1 MSASK
6 SPTVSAVVCT
16 KNSIASIKDCLESL
30 RASEI
35 QQIVVVD
42 ANSVDGTR
50 DVSDELADLVLTDPG
65 IGLGLARN
73 TGISATTGQLVLN
86 MGSDNVLPPGQLD
99 LMINRLSLGEYSGV
113 SARTI
118 VVGRG
123 YLARSL
129 NAWRSSR
136 FPPGS
141 ARIIGTP
148 TLMLGDLVRLDPF
161 SEDCVFSDDS
171 ELCERWARNHG
182 AKFAISEAYV
192 LEIGKV
198 SLKEVWTRAR
208 MYGHSDAEVFRRGLK
223 LHWSV
228 LRMLESIMHPLR
240 VDLMRPLRKMSLVE
254 GVRTV
259 PFLLTFVSMRYCGWI
274 TSIARMRSAH

>member
-1 MSASK
+1 MSASE

-30 RASEI
+30 RASEV
-35 QQIVVVD
+35 QQIIVVD

-50 DVSDELADLVLTDPG
+50 EVSDELADQVLTDPG
-65 IGLGLARN
+65 IGLGLARK
-73 TGISATTGQLVLN
+73 TGISAATGQLVLN

-99 LMINRLSLGEYSGV
+99 LMINCLALGGYSGV
-113 SARTI
+113 SARTV

-148 TLMLGDLVRLDPF
+148 TLMLGDLLRLDPF
-161 SEDCVFSDDS
+161 SEECVFSDDS
-171 ELCERWARNHG
+171 ELCERWSRNHG

-208 MYGHSDAEVFRRGLK
+208 MYGHSDAEVFRKGLK
-223 LHWSV
+223 LHWSF

-240 VDLMRPLRKMSLVE
+240 ADLMRPLRKLNLVE

-259 PFLLTFVSMRYCGWI
+259 PFLLAFVSMRYYGWI
-274 TSIARMRSAH
+274 TSFARMKSAH

>member
-1 MSASK
+1 MSASE

-30 RASEI
+30 RASDI
-35 QQIVVVD
+35 QQVIVVD
-42 ANSVDGTR
+42 ANSSDGTR
-50 DVSDELADLVLTDPG
+50 EVADELADLILTDPG

-73 TGISATTGQLVLN
+73 TGISAATGQLVLN

-99 LMINRLSLGEYSGV
+99 QMINCLALGGYSGV

-148 TLMLGDLVRLDPF
+148 TLMVGDLLRLDPF
-161 SEDCVFSDDS
+161 SEECVFSDDS
-171 ELCERWARNHG
+171 ELCERWARNHE

-208 MYGHSDAEVFRRGLK
+208 MYGHSDAEVFRRGMK
-223 LHWSV
+223 LRWSV
-228 LRMLESIMHPLR
+228 SRIIKSLMHPFR
-240 VDLMRPLRKMSLVE
+240 VDLVRPLRELSLAE
-254 GVRTV
+254 GVRTG
-259 PFLLTFVSMRYCGWI
+259 PFLLAFVSMRYYGWL
-274 TSIARMRSAH
+274 TSSLRLRSAG